1 MGGTHQWRRLNVIDW
16 SNMNFTQDEF
26 TCRCGCNT
34 FNMDHDFLQTLQD
47 VRTSYG
53 RVMNVSSGYRCAAH
67 PVEARK
73 IERGGKPGAHYSGK
87 AVDILVAGE
96 AALELLRVALA
107 HPNVKGIGV
116 NQKGAHSSR
125 FIHIDTLTGPNRPT
139 IWSY

>member
-1 MGGTHQWRRLNVIDW
+1 MIDW

-53 RVMNVSSGYRCAAH
+53 RAMNVSSGYRCAAH

-73 IERGGKPGAHYSGK
+73 IEGGGKPGAHYSGK

-125 FIHIDTLTGPNRPT
+125 FIHIDTLTEPNRPT
-139 IWSY
+139 VWSY

>member
-1 MGGTHQWRRLNVIDW
+1 MIDW

-53 RVMNVSSGYRCAAH
+53 RAMNVSSGYRCAAH

-125 FIHIDTLTGPNRPT
+125 FIHIDTLTEPNRPT
-139 IWSY
+139 VWSY

>member
-1 MGGTHQWRRLNVIDW
+1 MIDW

-34 FNMDHDFLQTLQD
+34 FNMDHNFLQTLQD
-47 VRTSYG
+47 VRTLYG

-73 IERGGKPGAHYSGK
+73 IEKGGKPGSHYSGK

-125 FIHIDTLTGPNRPT
+125 FIHIDTLTEPNRPT